1 MKTQVKILSNP
12 KTEAQ
17 HQMNV
22 INWSILH
29 TSEWPELAL
38 LHHIPN
44 GGTRD
49 AVEGRH
55 LKQAGVKAGVP
66 DLCLP
71 AAKGKYHG
79 LYLEMKTETG
89 RPTAEQKWWG
99 EQLVQQGYMWEVCY
113 GWQSAVRALEWY
125 LSLPAATAS

>member
-1 MKTQVKILSNP
+1 
-12 KTEAQ
+12 
-17 HQMNV
+17 MNV

-99 EQLVQQGYMWEVCY
+99 EQLVRQGYMWEVCY